1 MTKTFVAV
9 ESLFEK
15 WQKDP
20 DYRAEYDALED
31 EFALASALIAA
42 RVQADMTQ
50 EQVAQAMG
58 TTQAAIARLE
68 SGRARPSTRTLER
81 FARATGTRLRIT
93 FTPAAG
99 ADATGD
105 RQR

>member
-42 RVQADMTQ
+42 RV
-50 EQVAQAMG
+50 
-58 TTQAAIARLE
+58 L
-68 SGRARPSTRTLER
+68 
-81 FARATGTRLRIT
+81 
-93 FTPAAG
+93 
-99 ADATGD
+99 
-105 RQR
+105 